1 MWHYSFPTSKIN
13 SLSIKYLKYFY
24 LITFYFV
31 SEFDFL
37 IFLNCHCY
45 LKKFHVGLML
55 QMNVHIRNVYIFSC
69 SKLLSILNGL
79 FKALENY
86 NCVIFLSTYFYCG
99 QESQKNYYCP
109 NNSFSGPPLLLS
121 WCLLFFPS

>member
-37 IFLNCHCY
+37 IFLVIVT
-45 LKKFHVGLML
+45 LK
-55 QMNVHIRNVYIFSC
+55 
-69 SKLLSILNGL
+69 
-79 FKALENY
+79 
-86 NCVIFLSTYFYCG
+86 
-99 QESQKNYYCP
+99 
-109 NNSFSGPPLLLS
+109 SFVLI
-121 WCLLFFPS
+121 